1 MGIIEVDTFRKSR
14 SAEVFSATPE
24 VGANLDMGEHLR
36 GRSVLRQRVFVEIG
50 HQFLAVFDATRR
62 LRVLVR
68 DDVPVERDAEPNEHA
83 HRRYDDQ
90 RTYPTG
96 DLETNLREDGDLEVG
111 IGKHQIRNDITIAVS
126 YVYINTLY
134 LYI

>member
-1 MGIIEVDTFRKSR
+1 M
-14 SAEVFSATPE
+14 FSATPE
-24 VGANLDMGEHLR
+24 VGANLDMREHLR

-50 HQFLAVFDATRR
+50 HQLLAVFDATRR

-111 IGKHQIRNDITIAVS
+111 IGKHQIRSYITISVHLLKVS
-126 YVYINTLY
+126 LYNCYTLA
-134 LYI
+134 IQ

>member
-1 MGIIEVDTFRKSR
+1 M
-14 SAEVFSATPE
+14 FSATPE